1 MNNKAYEE
9 ITNEKFNE
17 ILKYY
22 VNDTPIDELLSIP
35 GIYEIL
41 SEYFNNVVLDDY
53 EMENQHYLT
62 YDEAL
67 VDYLGDKTIEDVKK
81 EYNDIN
87 LLIKNWNHYINTLY
101 ADDDIS
107 NYAYETWPNPFSS

>member
-9 ITNEKFNE
+9 ITIQEFDKRLE
-17 ILKYY
+17 LML
-22 VNDTPIDELLSIP
+22 DTMTGLELLSIP
-35 GIYEIL
+35 GIYEL
-41 SEYFNNVVLDDY
+41 VSEYFNNEILDDY

-67 VDYLGDKTIEDVKK
+67 VEYLGDQTIGDVKK

-87 LLIKNWNHYINTLY
+87 LLIKNWNNYINTLY
-101 ADDDIS
+101 TNDDIS
-107 NYAYETWPNPFSS
+107 NYAYETWENPFSS